1 MFDNKVIL
9 VTGGTGSF
17 GKEFIRFVIKN
28 YKFKKI
34 IIFSRDELKQHEF
47 RISLS
52 DKELKKVRFFIR
64 KLYIPSVLMISP
76 VKIDAK
82 PIDKE

>member
-28 YKFKKI
+28 YKFKNNN
-34 IIFSRDELKQHEF
+34 FSRDELKQHEF

-52 DKELKKVRFFIR
+52 DKELKKVRFLLVTLEI
-64 KLYIPSVLMISP
+64 
-76 VKIDAK
+76 KIDLK
-82 PIDKE
+82 WQCKMSTS

>member
-52 DKELKKVRFFIR
+52 DKELKKVRFFIGDIR
-64 KLYIPSVLMISP
+64 
-76 VKIDAK
+76 
-82 PIDKE
+82 DKNRLKMAMHLRL